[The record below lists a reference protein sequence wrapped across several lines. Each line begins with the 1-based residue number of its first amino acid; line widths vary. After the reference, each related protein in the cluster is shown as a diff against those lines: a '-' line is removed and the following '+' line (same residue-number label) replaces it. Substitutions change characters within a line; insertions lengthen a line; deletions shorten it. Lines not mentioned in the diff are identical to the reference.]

1 MNDRRIM
8 LFLIGL
14 AAGFCVAMFFV
25 RSAGGDSGT
34 VIARARTDDM
44 ESAKAVA
51 SALAKFARAKHAR
64 SGSRRWRGSART
76 PGLRFSTSG
85 RPDGC
90 GASSLIDRVI
100 FEPAHGGA
108 GAREGAAV

>member
-51 SALAKFARAKHAR
+51 SARGSAAR